1 MRRYSGQDNGLAVT
15 IHQLRKSFGQNQI
28 LPGIDL
34 YIGPGE
40 FCRPCGLQRLRQD
53 ASVEVTNGHFVRQ
66 ILHHMGEPA
75 DRSELTSPTRESWVA
90 SARH

>member
-28 LPGIDL
+28 LPDIDL
-34 YIGPGE
+34 YIGPAE

-53 ASVEVTNGHFVRQ
+53 ALKSPTDSLFDKPSITWASRQ
-66 ILHHMGEPA
+66 IVV
-75 DRSELTSPTRESWVA
+75 S
-90 SARH
+90 